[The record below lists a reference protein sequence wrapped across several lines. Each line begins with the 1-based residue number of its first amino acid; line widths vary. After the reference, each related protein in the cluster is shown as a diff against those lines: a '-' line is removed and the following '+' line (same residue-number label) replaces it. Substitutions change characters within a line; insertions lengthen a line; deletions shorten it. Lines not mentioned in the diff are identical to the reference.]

1 MFLLYFFNTPLVLRL
16 SPVGQER
23 TSQLIDLLH
32 GHRFSFIGTDTVG
45 DGLFHL
51 VSNSLHALIHV
62 RMLREAL
69 VQSFCPL
76 RLGRFIFHE
85 LLNYTHLAKVQGKN
99 CRSGNAFAPRLKSH
113 PASAQGPRWDQ
124 GPAAIPPA
132 ATGLRGVPF
141 VPWSHRVD

>member
-113 PASAQGPRWDQ
+113 PPESQFMNANSNSSRTCT
-124 GPAAIPPA
+124 I
-132 ATGLRGVPF
+132 TRNT
-141 VPWSHRVD
+141 

>member
-51 VSNSLHALIHV
+51 VSDSLHALIHV

-76 RLGRFIFHE
+76 RLGRFIRSE
-85 LLNYTHLAKVQGKN
+85 ERRVGKE
-99 CRSGNAFAPRLKSH
+99 CRS
-113 PASAQGPRWDQ
+113 RWE
-124 GPAAIPPA
+124 
-132 ATGLRGVPF
+132 R
-141 VPWSHRVD
+141 